1 MNIVRNC
8 IPIRNCMPRERL
20 RSESHFRLVFSS
32 SDDESDWKLKNKMSN
47 LANKIKSLK
56 KKNNSEQD
64 DPDSVEMKTN
74 IAENQN
80 QNDLESGLGKY

>member
-1 MNIVRNC
+1 MRKIF
-8 IPIRNCMPRERL
+8 L
-20 RSESHFRLVFSS
+20 FSS
-32 SDDESDWKLKNKMSN
+32 SDDESDWKLKDKMSN

-80 QNDLESGLGKY
+80 QNDLDSGLGKY

>member
-1 MNIVRNC
+1 MRKNLI
-8 IPIRNCMPRERL
+8 
-20 RSESHFRLVFSS
+20 FFS
-32 SDDESDWKLKNKMSN
+32 SDDESDWKLKDKMSN

-74 IAENQN
+74 VAENQN

>member
-1 MNIVRNC
+1 
-8 IPIRNCMPRERL
+8 
-20 RSESHFRLVFSS
+20 
-32 SDDESDWKLKNKMSN
+32 MSN

-64 DPDSVEMKTN
+64 DPDSVEIKTN

>member
-1 MNIVRNC
+1 MVFFTWIGKVPENTN
-8 IPIRNCMPRERL
+8 PQNEEK
-20 RSESHFRLVFSS
+20 SNFFSS